1 MLSIQQRNYETH
13 THKQKSVTHTQEK
26 KEEMGTASKV
36 IYVFNLADK
45 HSKATVT
52 NMFKEPKE
60 TMSKA
65 LKQGLIATSHKVQNK
80 RNYKKN
86 QIEVEKYTLQIKKF
100 TTEA

>member
-1 MLSIQQRNYETH
+1 
-13 THKQKSVTHTQEK
+13 
-26 KEEMGTASKV
+26 
-36 IYVFNLADK
+36 
-45 HSKATVT
+45 
-52 NMFKEPKE
+52 MFKEPKE

>member
-1 MLSIQQRNYETH
+1 
-13 THKQKSVTHTQEK
+13 
-26 KEEMGTASKV
+26 MGTASKG
-36 IYVFNLADK
+36 IQVFNLADK